1 MNANTVLEKYLEM
14 FQNPML
20 NKSALTYKIYQR
32 DLGKFYDYFKFSEI
46 SDIENVSKDQFR
58 DFIFSL
64 STLSNESK
72 NGVIRAISAFV
83 NFLKN
88 EDYIS
93 SEKISYTMFGG
104 KRYLPKTKKKE
115 KLQLNDAEIH
125 EIYRACETSQE
136 KFMIALMIYTGLRE
150 SSIASIKIADIDET
164 GFFKV
169 RAKGNKL
176 VPIKMSPSLF
186 NLFIEYKKTHDNKKE
201 YLFYPTIGRG
211 AKNEKMSPKTV
222 YERVKSILSRTLLSE
237 ERQSEITPHT
247 FRHAFVTQ
255 IIKSTKSVE
264 AARQAVHH
272 SNIATTNI
280 YNDDKFGLGMTA
292 MESINFNLG

>member
-1 MNANTVLEKYLEM
+1 MNAKIVLEKYLEN
-14 FQNPML
+14 FKNPIL
-20 NKSALTYKIYQR
+20 NKSPLTHRVYER
-32 DLGKFYDYFKFSEI
+32 DLGKFYEHFKFSEI
-46 SDIENVSKDQFR
+46 SEIENISKEQFR

-72 NGVIRAISAFV
+72 NAVIRAISAFV

-88 EDYIS
+88 EDYVS
-93 SEKISYTMFGG
+93 SEKISTTMFGG
-104 KRYLPKTKKKE
+104 KRYLPKTEKKE

-125 EIYRACETSQE
+125 EIYRACETAQE

-150 SSIASIKIADIDET
+150 SSVASIKIADIDET
-164 GFFKV
+164 GYFKV

-176 VPIKMSPSLF
+176 VPIKMSPSLYA
-186 NLFIEYKKTHDNKKE
+186 LFIEYKKTHDNKKE

-222 YERVKSILSRTLLSE
+222 YERVKSILSRTLLTD

-247 FRHAFVTQ
+247 FRHAFVTK
-255 IIKSTKSVE
+255 IISTTKSVE
-264 AARQAVHH
+264 SARQAVHH
-272 SNIATTNI
+272 SSIATTNM
-280 YNDDKFGLGMTA
+280 YNDDRFGLGMTA
-292 MESINFNLG
+292 MEAIDFNLG

>member
-1 MNANTVLEKYLEM
+1 MNAKIVLEKYLEN
-14 FQNPML
+14 FKNPML
-20 NKSALTYKIYQR
+20 NKSPLTHRVYER
-32 DLGKFYDYFKFSEI
+32 DLGKFYEHFKFSEI
-46 SDIENVSKDQFR
+46 SEIENISKEQFR

-72 NGVIRAISAFV
+72 NAVIRAISAFV

-93 SEKISYTMFGG
+93 SEKISTTMFGG
-104 KRYLPKTKKKE
+104 KRYLPKTEKKE

-125 EIYRACETSQE
+125 EIYRACETAQE

-150 SSIASIKIADIDET
+150 SSVASIKIADIDET
-164 GFFKV
+164 GYFKV

-176 VPIKMSPSLF
+176 VPIKMSPSLYA
-186 NLFIEYKKTHDNKKE
+186 LFIEYKKTHDNKKE

-222 YERVKSILSRTLLSE
+222 YERVKSILSRTLLTD

-247 FRHAFVTQ
+247 FRHAFVTK
-255 IIKSTKSVE
+255 IISTTKSVE
-264 AARQAVHH
+264 SARQAVHH
-272 SNIATTNI
+272 SSIATTNM
-280 YNDDKFGLGMTA
+280 YNDDRFGLGMTA
-292 MESINFNLG
+292 MEAIDFNLG

>member
-1 MNANTVLEKYLEM
+1 MNAKIVLEKYLEN
-14 FQNPML
+14 FKNPML
-20 NKSALTYKIYQR
+20 NKSPLTHRVYER
-32 DLGKFYDYFKFSEI
+32 DLGKFYEHFKFSEI
-46 SDIENVSKDQFR
+46 SEIENISKEQFR

-72 NGVIRAISAFV
+72 NAVIRAISAFV

-88 EDYIS
+88 EDYVS
-93 SEKISYTMFGG
+93 SEKISTTMFGG
-104 KRYLPKTKKKE
+104 KRYLPKTEKKE

-125 EIYRACETSQE
+125 EIYRACETAQE

-150 SSIASIKIADIDET
+150 SSVASIKIADIDET
-164 GFFKV
+164 GYFKV

-176 VPIKMSPSLF
+176 VPIKMSPSLYA
-186 NLFIEYKKTHDNKKE
+186 LFIEYKKTHDNKKE

-222 YERVKSILSRTLLSE
+222 YERVKSILSRTLLTD

-247 FRHAFVTQ
+247 FRHAFVTK
-255 IIKSTKSVE
+255 IISTTKSVE
-264 AARQAVHH
+264 SARQAVHH
-272 SNIATTNI
+272 SSIATTNM
-280 YNDDKFGLGMTA
+280 YNDDRFGLGMTA
-292 MESINFNLG
+292 MEAIDFNLG

>member
-1 MNANTVLEKYLEM
+1 MDANTVLEKYLEM

-20 NKSALTYKIYQR
+20 NKSPLTHKAYLR
-32 DLGKFYDYFKFSEI
+32 DLGKFYTHFNFSEI
-46 SDIENVSKDQFR
+46 SDIENVSKEQFR
-58 DFIFSL
+58 EFIFSL

-93 SEKISYTMFGG
+93 SEKISTTMFGG
-104 KRYLPKTKKKE
+104 KRYLPKTEKKE

-125 EIYRACETSQE
+125 EIYRACETAQE

-150 SSIASIKIADIDET
+150 SSVASIKIADIDET
-164 GFFKV
+164 GYFKV

-186 NLFIEYKKTHDNKKE
+186 KLFEEYKKSRDSKKE
-201 YLFYPTIGRG
+201 YLFYPVIGRG
-211 AKNEKMSPKTV
+211 AKNDMMSPKTV
-222 YERVKSILSRTLLSE
+222 YERVKSILSRTMLSE
-237 ERQSEITPHT
+237 ER
-247 FRHAFVTQ
+247 
-255 IIKSTKSVE
+255 
-264 AARQAVHH
+264 
-272 SNIATTNI
+272 
-280 YNDDKFGLGMTA
+280 
-292 MESINFNLG
+292 

>member
-20 NKSALTYKIYQR
+20 NKSPLTHKAYQR
-32 DLGKFYDYFKFSEI
+32 DLGKFYDHFKFSEI
-46 SDIENVSKDQFR
+46 SDIESVSKDQFR

-88 EDYIS
+88 EDYIT
-93 SEKISYTMFGG
+93 SEKISTTMFGG
-104 KRYLPKTKKKE
+104 KRYLPKTEKKE
-115 KLQLNDAEIH
+115 KMQLNDAEIH
-125 EIYRACETSQE
+125 EIYRACETAQE

-150 SSIASIKIADIDET
+150 SSVASIKIADIDDT

-186 NLFIEYKKTHDNKKE
+186 KLFEEYKKSRDSKKE
-201 YLFYPTIGRG
+201 YLFYPVIGRG
-211 AKNEKMSPKTV
+211 AKNDMMSPKTV
-222 YERVKSILSRTLLSE
+222 YERVKSILSRTLLSD

-247 FRHAFVTQ
+247 FRHAFVTK
-255 IIKSTKSVE
+255 IIANTMSVE

-272 SNIATTNI
+272 SSISTTNM
-280 YNDDKFGLGMTA
+280 YNDDRYGLGMTA
-292 MESINFNLG
+292 MESIDFNLG

>member
-1 MNANTVLEKYLEM
+1 MDANVVLEKYLEM

-20 NKSALTYKIYQR
+20 NKSPLTHKAYQR
-32 DLGKFYDYFKFSEI
+32 DLGKFYDHFKFSEI
-46 SDIENVSKDQFR
+46 SDIENVSKDNFR
-58 DFIFSL
+58 EFIFSL

-72 NGVIRAISAFV
+72 NGVIRAISAFM

-93 SEKISYTMFGG
+93 SEKISTAMFGG
-104 KRYLPKTKKKE
+104 KRYLPKTEKKE

-125 EIYRACETSQE
+125 EIYRACETAQE

-150 SSIASIKIADIDET
+150 SSVASIKIADIDET

-186 NLFIEYKKTHDNKKE
+186 KLFEEYKKNRNDKKE
-201 YLFYPTIGRG
+201 YLFYPEIGRG
-211 AKNEKMSPKTV
+211 AKNDMMSPKTV
-222 YERVKSILSRTLLSE
+222 YERVKSILSRTMLSE

-247 FRHAFVTQ
+247 FRHAFVTK
-255 IIKSTKSVE
+255 IISTTKSVE
-264 AARQAVHH
+264 SARQAVHH
-272 SNIATTNI
+272 SSISTTNM
-280 YNDDKFGLGMTA
+280 YNDDRYGLGMTA
-292 MESINFNLG
+292 MEAIDFNLG

>member
-20 NKSALTYKIYQR
+20 NKSPLTHKAYQR
-32 DLGKFYDYFKFSEI
+32 DLGKFYDHFKFSEI
-46 SDIENVSKDQFR
+46 SDVESVSKEQFR

-72 NGVIRAISAFV
+72 NGVIRAISAFI

-88 EDYIS
+88 EDYIT
-93 SEKISYTMFGG
+93 SEKISTTMFGG
-104 KRYLPKTKKKE
+104 KRYLPKTEKKE
-115 KLQLNDAEIH
+115 KMQLNDAEIH
-125 EIYRACETSQE
+125 EIYRACETAQE
-136 KFMIALMIYTGLRE
+136 KFMVALMIYTGLRE
-150 SSIASIKIADIDET
+150 SSVASIKIADIDET
-164 GFFKV
+164 GFFRV

-176 VPIKMSPSLF
+176 VPIKMSPSLY
-186 NLFIEYKKTHDNKKE
+186 NLFTEYKKTHDSKKE

-222 YERVKSILSRTLLSE
+222 YERVKSILSKTMLSE

-247 FRHAFVTQ
+247 FRHAFVTK
-255 IIKSTKSVE
+255 IISTTKSVE
-264 AARQAVHH
+264 SARQAVHH
-272 SNIATTNI
+272 SSISTTNM
-280 YNDDKFGLGMTA
+280 YNDDRYGLGMTA
-292 MESINFNLG
+292 MEAIDFNLG

>member
-20 NKSALTYKIYQR
+20 NKSPLTHKAYRR
-32 DLGKFYDYFKFSEI
+32 DLGKFYSHFKFSEI
-46 SDIENVSKDQFR
+46 SDIETVSKEQFR

-64 STLSNESK
+64 SSLSNESK
-72 NGVIRAISAFV
+72 NAVIRAVSAFV

-93 SEKISYTMFGG
+93 SEKISTTMFGG
-104 KRYLPKTKKKE
+104 KRYLPKTEKKE
-115 KLQLNDAEIH
+115 KMQLNDAEIH
-125 EIYRACETSQE
+125 EIYRACETAQE

-150 SSIASIKIADIDET
+150 SSVASIKIADIDES
-164 GFFKV
+164 GYFKV

-176 VPIKMSPSLF
+176 VPIKMSPSLYA
-186 NLFIEYKKTHDNKKE
+186 LFVEYKKTHDSKKE

-222 YERVKSILSRTLLSE
+222 YERVKSILSRTLLSD
-237 ERQSEITPHT
+237 ERQVEITPHS
-247 FRHAFVTQ
+247 FRHALVTK
-255 IIKSTKSVE
+255 IISTTKSVE
-264 AARQAVHH
+264 SARQAVHH
-272 SNIATTNI
+272 SSIATTNL
-280 YNDDKFGLGMTA
+280 YNDDKYGLGMSA
-292 MESINFNLG
+292 MESIDFNLG